1 MKQIRERWREL
12 DRECFEIERRLGA
25 VARRAIRDVTNK
37 QEARRNNRQTE
48 RTSATRL
55 TSV

>member
-37 QEARRNNRQTE
+37 QEARQHPDIIDE
-48 RTSATRL
+48 LRT
-55 TSV
+55 